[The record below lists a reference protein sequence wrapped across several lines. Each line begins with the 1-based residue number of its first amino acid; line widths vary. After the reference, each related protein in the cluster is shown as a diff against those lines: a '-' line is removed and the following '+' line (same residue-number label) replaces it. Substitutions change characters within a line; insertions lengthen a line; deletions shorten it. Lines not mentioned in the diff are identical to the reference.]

1 MKSKKL
7 IIMKI
12 FNIKRKGQV
21 FTWDLAISIAVFLI
35 VLAMLFYM
43 WDSTVT
49 KSTEI
54 KDIYEMEIIATEVT
68 EQLIRTPGIPRDWE
82 IKENGSYKY
91 NVSNITALGLA
102 NVEPRVL
109 NDEKILRFIDLDYR
123 EITPLIGTRKYDFYF
138 NMTYI
143 NETTDNEEQLFIG
156 GKEISHGA
164 KKSSEAFA
172 LTAKRTAILND
183 TIVRIYFTVWT
194 NRTYAPSIY

>member
-123 EITPLIGTRKYDFYF
+123 EITPLIGTRQYDFYF

-143 NETTDNEEQLFIG
+143 NETTNNEEQLFIG
-156 GKEISHGA
+156 GKEIFCGV